1 MVVCNHCVILISQ
14 FTLANACRTLRA
26 HLSTAILRKIGSL
39 EACEIRHMHDALFHA
54 LKIPGLGYVLLVHL
68 QIHNFQC
75 LKVLM

>member
-39 EACEIRHMHDALFHA
+39 EACEIRHMHDALFHTLKIDTFSNSQFMSQGLNVA
-54 LKIPGLGYVLLVHL
+54 LK
-68 QIHNFQC
+68 
-75 LKVLM
+75 